1 MAKSFSIDLK
11 TVGDRITRAR
21 KSLRMTQERVA
32 ERTELTGQYWSLIE
46 TGRCRGSISAYL
58 QIASAL
64 GLTLNDLFYDDTD
77 YIRVQPPPSYVDMLA
92 GLSEYEKEVLLKT
105 IESLRETL
113 IGARDLI

>member
-1 MAKSFSIDLK
+1 MAKSFSINLK
-11 TVGDRITRAR
+11 VVGGRISRAR
-21 KSLRMTQERVA
+21 KKLRITQECIA

-64 GLTLNDLFYDDTD
+64 GLTLNDLFYDDTAN
-77 YIRVQPPPSYVDMLA
+77 IRIQPPPGYADMLA

-113 IGARDLI
+113 VGAREFI